1 MSMAATTPRIAAQF
15 LVDRA
20 ERQTGSRM
28 VAYEVVAKA
37 AGTSADWIRKFVNGN
52 GSEAKEPK
60 WTVGWNL
67 IEHCNRVLCTRVE
80 QEIETERLRI
90 EDLKREIDAATSPV
104 NRMVATAQRAQA
116 PGAAPVG
123 PFLGVDP

>member
-1 MSMAATTPRIAAQF
+1 MSTAATTPRSAAQF
-15 LVDRA
+15 LVERA

-28 VAYEVVAKA
+28 VAYEMVAQTV
-37 AGTSADWIRKFVNGN
+37 GTSADWIRKFVNG
-52 GSEAKEPK
+52 GEAKEPK

-80 QEIETERLRI
+80 QEIDKERSKIET
-90 EDLKREIDAATSPV
+90 LKREIDAATSPV

-123 PFLGVDP
+123 PFLGRDP

>member
-1 MSMAATTPRIAAQF
+1 MSTAATTPRSAAQF
-15 LVDRA
+15 LVERA
-20 ERQTGSRM
+20 ERQSGSRM
-28 VAYEVVAKA
+28 VAYEMVAQT

-80 QEIETERLRI
+80 QEIEKERSKI
-90 EDLKREIDAATSPV
+90 ETLKREIDAVTSPV
-104 NRMVATAQRAQA
+104 GRMVASAQRAQA
-116 PGAAPVG
+116 PGET
-123 PFLGVDP
+123 